1 MTIKHNHLSRP
12 VVDMADN
19 SDSQW
24 AEQRVKTALFDVPN
38 HSCVIAITQGKQ
50 VPACIGNTV

>member
-1 MTIKHNHLSRP
+1 
-12 VVDMADN
+12 MADN

-24 AEQRVKTALFDVPN
+24 AEQRVKTALFDLPN